1 MQLSCKKAWMLFVTV
16 ADSYILQSDDNCHV
30 DGPIWFS
37 VPIQLARARGII
49 GDFDG

>member
-1 MQLSCKKAWMLFVTV
+1 MLFVTV
-16 ADSYILQSDDNCHV
+16 TDAYILQSDDNCHV
-30 DGPIWFS
+30 DGPVWFS